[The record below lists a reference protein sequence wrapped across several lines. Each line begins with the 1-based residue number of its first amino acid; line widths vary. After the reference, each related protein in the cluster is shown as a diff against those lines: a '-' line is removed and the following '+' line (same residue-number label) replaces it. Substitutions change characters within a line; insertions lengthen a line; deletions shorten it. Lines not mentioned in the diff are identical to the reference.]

1 MIAGTHTNIDKR
13 KKNEL
18 LLTKYKDL
26 LDRTNEAALIGTWE
40 VDLLKDELTWSA
52 VTKKIHEV
60 PPGFKPDLETAIN
73 FYKKGDNRERI
84 THLFNQAIQTHKP
97 YDDLFEIITAKG
109 KIKWVRSIGIP
120 IVKQGKCVRIYGT
133 FQDINKQQ
141 VDRIKIETLLEE
153 TKGQN
158 ERLLNFAHIVSHNL
172 HSHSGNLTMLLQLFR
187 MEGENIDNTIF
198 PLVEKATANLE
209 ETVVHLSEVVA
220 MNTLTQEHIKRINL
234 LDAIEK
240 ALINLNIKLKK
251 AVVKVQIPKRTMVN
265 AIPAYLDSILMN
277 LLTNAYKYRKPR
289 VPLEIIII
297 SKKID
302 DHVVLN
308 IQDNGIGIDLEKYG
322 SKIFGMYK
330 TFHPGKKS
338 RGIGLFI
345 SRNQIET
352 MGGKITVNSMPNL
365 GSIFSLRF
373 KK

>member
-1 MIAGTHTNIDKR
+1 
-13 KKNEL
+13 
-18 LLTKYKDL
+18 
-26 LDRTNEAALIGTWE
+26 
-40 VDLLKDELTWSA
+40 
-52 VTKKIHEV
+52 
-60 PPGFKPDLETAIN
+60 
-73 FYKKGDNRERI
+73 
-84 THLFNQAIQTHKP
+84 
-97 YDDLFEIITAKG
+97 
-109 KIKWVRSIGIP
+109 
-120 IVKQGKCVRIYGT
+120 
-133 FQDINKQQ
+133 
-141 VDRIKIETLLEE
+141 
-153 TKGQN
+153 
-158 ERLLNFAHIVSHNL
+158 
-172 HSHSGNLTMLLQLFR
+172 
-187 MEGENIDNTIF
+187 
-198 PLVEKATANLE
+198 
-209 ETVVHLSEVVA
+209 

-234 LDAIEK
+234 LDAVEK